1 MSSKSSL
8 IAIAALVLLQLSA
21 FAKVKLPALLSDHV
35 VLQQQSA
42 VTLWGNTAAGKAV
55 QITTSWDQR
64 TYTTAAD
71 NDGAFELKVK
81 TPAAG
86 GPYAISFDD
95 GELFKISDVMIGE
108 VWICSGQSNMSMTM
122 RGFPKQPILNAAQLI
137 AAAGNTQLRLFKLQR
152 AASLS
157 PLKDVKG
164 DWNTASPES
173 AAAFSAM
180 AYQFGELLQRKLKV
194 PVGLILTA
202 VGGTQI
208 QAWMSKAQLQP
219 FRQVK
224 IPLSLDTLAAPHKAA
239 TALYNGM
246 VAPLLKFNIK
256 GAIWCQ
262 GEANRDDPA
271 LYRQLFPA
279 MVAGWRKDWNL
290 PGFPFYYVQIAPLN
304 SRDKRPTIV
313 LVREA
318 QQKSQDKIPNSAMV
332 STLDVGMEKFI
343 HYMDK
348 TTPAMRLANCALART
363 YQFKGIPCEGPVYQ
377 SMKIKGNQLLLSFQH
392 ASQGLK
398 QVNDT
403 LKSFEVA
410 GEDQVFYPADAHITS
425 ANTITVRAA
434 GVQKPVALRYA
445 FHNWAIANI
454 FNSDGLP
461 LPSFRTDNWLK

>member
-1 MSSKSSL
+1 MNLKTSL
-8 IAIAALVLLQLSA
+8 AFLLLLWPCAL

-42 VTLWGNTAAGKAV
+42 VLLWGNAIAGRQLSV
-55 QITTSWDQR
+55 TTSWDNKS
-64 TYTTAAD
+64 YTTTAGSS
-71 NDGAFELKVK
+71 GAFELRIK

-86 GPYAISFDD
+86 GPFDISFND
-95 GELFKISDVMIGE
+95 GELVKINDVMIGE

-122 RGFPKQPILNAAQLI
+122 RGFPKQPILNADRVI

-152 AASLS
+152 EASLE
-157 PLKDVKG
+157 PLNDVKG

-180 AYQFGELLQRKLKV
+180 AYQFGEMLQRRLKV

-202 VGGTQI
+202 VGGTQV
-208 QAWMSKAQLQP
+208 QAWMSSAQLQQ
-219 FRQVK
+219 FKEVN
-224 IPLSLDTLAAPHKAA
+224 IPLSLDTAAAPHKMP

-246 VAPLLKFNIK
+246 VAPLLKFKIK

-271 LYRQLFPA
+271 LYGQLFPA
-279 MVAGWRKDWNL
+279 MVAGWRKDWNI
-290 PGFPFYYVQIAPLN
+290 PDFPFYYVQIAPLN

-318 QQKSQDKIPNSAMV
+318 QQKALEKIPNSAMV

-348 TTPAMRLANCALART
+348 TTPAIRLANCALAKT
-363 YQFKGIPCEGPVYQ
+363 YAFKDIPCEGPVYQ
-377 SMKIKGNQLLLSFQH
+377 SMKIKDDQLMVSFAH
-392 ASQGLK
+392 TGQGLK
-398 QVNDT
+398 LINDT
-403 LKSFEVA
+403 LKSFELA
-410 GEDQVFYPADAHITS
+410 GEDQVFYPANARITS
-425 ANTITVRAA
+425 ANTITV
-434 GVQKPVALRYA
+434 GTTEVKKPVALRYA
-445 FHNWAIANI
+445 FHNWAIATI